1 MARRTN
7 ASGGQRQQTTKDD
20 DESGSAAKTSQSAQ
34 PKSTPANEGVAGVTS
49 INKADVSKNIS
60 RRLLIIRRKL
70 QRTEASE
77 KKKEGGGQISAE
89 QEAMVASIDT
99 LRALVQELEYL
110 SGPATN
116 GGEHEKEHIA
126 SIDRAIEEQVREQTL
141 ASEALV
147 HQQTLRLVFAVNE
160 KLPRVG
166 ASAVADGDRTVL
178 VGFYRL
184 VFAGVGECVGDE
196 VTLPPLVAINHLRQ
210 LAQRALDP
218 VDGLILM
225 AGGVES
231 VAVSYAK
238 IAAIVDS
245 VVAAPTVDA
254 EAPLLRPSVLVT
266 GQVGSVSGVKMPK
279 LVPLF
284 MQNDA
289 GLEEMDIDFNTQV
302 IVPPGGLTFIASA
315 EMVEGS
321 DSDSLYGDDNEDTE
335 KHGSA
340 PDITI
345 AMSMPE
351 SVHADI
357 SAQDPATDAA
367 HVGGFVHPVKS
378 LAQSIGQG
386 VLGNVRAEQ
395 VESES
400 VAGAA
405 TVSQADTTSMV
416 MPDPAAHPALL
427 LEAALLP
434 VGFNPYGVGHH
445 AAAAAAGSIPSWSAA
460 GGTSAGSMG
469 PGMYGVM
476 PMPYPP
482 HIAMQYGY
490 MPPHMYGMQTMSPVA
505 GVAPPGAIMPDR
517 ASPLVGISVS
527 GSGGGI
533 VPDHQQQKQIIG
545 TVILGNPPAPTTE
558 NEMWMG
564 GNINTIGGDAKPNQH
579 MHGVSVLDNISAAP
593 NVANIAGVAA
603 PLPMMAPMINIDP
616 YQHAMAAAAAAVSAG
631 YAMNSPFMYPHIDAS
646 NLSTAATGG
655 GSEHNGSV
663 HSLESS
669 SNRGGGSQPSSLHYP
684 PHPHMPS
691 DGEHQQ
697 RGFSH
702 AEYSIP
708 PHTQAGQYMWP
719 QHQPQQQGDQHLHA
733 KHIQAAAGPGYGGY
747 VYSNQ
752 TQNLGQQVAQHVAQ
766 HQVIPQQQHQQ
777 QPNYQGQGYRRRGS
791 GSNSNSSG
799 GGSNHHNSGGSN
811 NSNNHH
817 NNQYPRDRR
826 GNNGGYQRQQRW
838 NNTNNQHGGY
848 NQHQRQQHNNNN
860 SSSSRYGQD
869 QGQGGQGK
877 GQQSQDGGAGFGNSS
892 RVSAN
897 DGSAASGSSGYYAR
911 QQ

>member
-7 ASGGQRQQTTKDD
+7 ASGGQRQQTSKDD
-20 DESGSAAKTSQSAQ
+20 DESGSVAKTSQSAQ
-34 PKSTPANEGVAGVTS
+34 PKTTPANEGVAGVTS
-49 INKADVSKNIS
+49 TNKADVSKNIS

-70 QRTEASE
+70 QRAEASE
-77 KKKEGGGQISAE
+77 KKKESGGQISAE

-99 LRALVQELEYL
+99 LRALVQELGYL

-116 GGEHEKEHIA
+116 GGEHDEKEHIA

-147 HQQTLRLVFAVNE
+147 HQQTLRLVSAVNE
-160 KLPRVG
+160 KLPRVD
-166 ASAVADGDRTVL
+166 ADAVADGDRTVL

-184 VFAGVGECVGDE
+184 VLAGVGDYVGDE
-196 VTLPPLVAINHLRQ
+196 VSFPPLVAINHLRQ
-210 LAQRALDP
+210 LSQRALDP

-231 VAVSYAK
+231 VVVSYAK

-245 VVAAPTVDA
+245 VVATPTVDV
-254 EAPLLRPSVLVT
+254 EAPLLVT
-266 GQVGSVSGVKMPK
+266 GQVRSVSGVKMPK
-279 LVPLF
+279 LIPLF

-289 GLEEMDIDFNTQV
+289 GSEEADIDFNTQV
-302 IVPPGGLTFIASA
+302 VVPPGGLTFIASA

-335 KHGSA
+335 KHSSA
-340 PDITI
+340 PDITV

-351 SVHADI
+351 AVHVDI
-357 SAQDPATDAA
+357 SAQDPAMNAA

-400 VAGAA
+400 VAAA
-405 TVSQADTTSMV
+405 AAVSQVDMTSMV

-445 AAAAAAGSIPSWSAA
+445 AAAAAAGSIPSWPAA
-460 GGTSAGSMG
+460 EGTSAGSMG

-505 GVAPPGAIMPDR
+505 GVAPPGAIMPDG

-545 TVILGNPPAPTTE
+545 AVIPGNPPAPTAE
-558 NEMWMG
+558 NDMWMG
-564 GNINTIGGDAKPNQH
+564 SNINTIGGDSKPNQH
-579 MHGVSVLDNISAAP
+579 MHGVSALDNISAAP
-593 NVANIAGVAA
+593 NVANVAGVAA

-655 GSEHNGSV
+655 GSEHNESV
-663 HSLESS
+663 HSLESL
-669 SNRGGGSQPSSLHYP
+669 SNKGGGSRPSSLHYP
-684 PHPHMPS
+684 PQPHMLS
-691 DGEHQQ
+691 NGEHQQ
-697 RGFSH
+697 RGFAH
-702 AEYSIP
+702 AEYSMP
-708 PHTQAGQYMWP
+708 PHTQEGQYMWP

-733 KHIQAAAGPGYGGY
+733 KHMQAAAGPGYGGY

-752 TQNLGQQVAQHVAQ
+752 TQNLGQQVVQ
-766 HQVIPQQQHQQ
+766 HQMIPQQQHQQ

-817 NNQYPRDRR
+817 NNQYSRDRR
-826 GNNGGYQRQQRW
+826 SNNGGYQRQHRW
-838 NNTNNQHGGY
+838 NNTNNNQHGGY

-860 SSSSRYGQD
+860 NNTTSSSSSRYGQD

-877 GQQSQDGGAGFGNSS
+877 GQQSQDGGAGFGNSG

-897 DGSAASGSSGYYAR
+897 DGSAASGTSGYYVR

>member
-34 PKSTPANEGVAGVTS
+34 PKTTPANEGVAGVTS

-70 QRTEASE
+70 QRAEASE
-77 KKKEGGGQISAE
+77 KKKESGGQISAE

-99 LRALVQELEYL
+99 LRALVQELGYL
-110 SGPATN
+110 SGPVTN
-116 GGEHEKEHIA
+116 GGEHDEKEHIA
-126 SIDRAIEEQVREQTL
+126 SIDRAIEEQAREKTL

-147 HQQTLRLVFAVNE
+147 YQHILRLVFAVNE
-160 KLPRVG
+160 KLLRVDAG
-166 ASAVADGDRTVL
+166 AVADGDRTVL

-184 VFAGVGECVGDE
+184 VLAGVGDCVGDE
-196 VTLPPLVAINHLRQ
+196 VSLPPLVTINHLRQ
-210 LAQRALDP
+210 LSQRALDP
-218 VDGLILM
+218 VDGLVLM

-245 VVAAPTVDA
+245 VVAAPTVDV
-254 EAPLLRPSVLVT
+254 ETPLLRPSVLVT

-279 LVPLF
+279 LMPLF

-289 GLEEMDIDFNTQV
+289 GSEETDIDFNTQV
-302 IVPPGGLTFIASA
+302 VVPPGGLTFIASA

-340 PDITI
+340 PDITV

-351 SVHADI
+351 AVHVDI
-357 SAQDPATDAA
+357 SAQDPAIDAA

-386 VLGNVRAEQ
+386 VLGNVRVEQ

-400 VAGAA
+400 VAAA
-405 TVSQADTTSMV
+405 AAVSQADTTSMV

-505 GVAPPGAIMPDR
+505 GVAPPGAIMPDGV
-517 ASPLVGISVS
+517 SPLVGISVS
-527 GSGGGI
+527 GSGSGI

-545 TVILGNPPAPTTE
+545 AVIPGNPPAPTAE

-564 GNINTIGGDAKPNQH
+564 GNINTIGGDVKPNQH
-579 MHGVSVLDNISAAP
+579 MHGVSALDNISAAP
-593 NVANIAGVAA
+593 NVANVAGVAA
-603 PLPMMAPMINIDP
+603 PLPMMAPMLNIDP

-655 GSEHNGSV
+655 GSEHN
-663 HSLESS
+663 ES
-669 SNRGGGSQPSSLHYP
+669 P
-684 PHPHMPS
+684 
-691 DGEHQQ
+691 
-697 RGFSH
+697 
-702 AEYSIP
+702 
-708 PHTQAGQYMWP
+708 
-719 QHQPQQQGDQHLHA
+719 
-733 KHIQAAAGPGYGGY
+733 
-747 VYSNQ
+747 
-752 TQNLGQQVAQHVAQ
+752 QNLGQQVVQHVVQ

-799 GGSNHHNSGGSN
+799 GG
-811 NSNNHH
+811 
-817 NNQYPRDRR
+817 
-826 GNNGGYQRQQRW
+826 
-838 NNTNNQHGGY
+838 
-848 NQHQRQQHNNNN
+848 
-860 SSSSRYGQD
+860 YGQD

-877 GQQSQDGGAGFGNSS
+877 GQQSQDGGAGFGNSD